1 MIGKAT
7 KGASFGGLLS
17 YVFEKEESQFL
28 GGNLG
33 ASSILGMQ
41 HEFEAIS
48 RENHQVLYPVLHLSL
63 SPNPKDN
70 LTSDQALDFIRD
82 LVERSGYGDCQWVA
96 GRHDDTKTQDGEARP
111 HFHVI
116 INRVQISDSK
126 VVSAWYDWQRHE
138 SVLQELRAE
147 YELTPVIDARDA
159 ERTAPTT
166 GQIRRLRREQ
176 EEFKEGLRDTPPERS
191 VSDKILYAIAQTIK
205 TNHDFTSY
213 VEALEKI
220 GVTVEAKITQSGAVE
235 GLRYCM
241 EGVRFQANKLGHA
254 QKPTIPG
261 LQKQGIEFD
270 LETDAL
276 TLARIAYNNKRK
288 DTRPTKEIEKLILSN
303 SNNQSLVI
311 NKPIAAPKTKSTSKL
326 SDAVNYPVDLS
337 AEQSD
342 EDKAI
347 ATVESSAT
355 ASDQSSK
362 VEASEIL
369 EMTDTA
375 SEVDTVLPAVKKERL
390 DEDTAYPIKKVIDT
404 ERELDT
410 VSPAA
415 KKERLDED
423 TAHPIKKV
431 IDTASE
437 VNTVSPAAK
446 KKSLDEDT
454 AYPIKKAMAA
464 ALSEWESSPVWQLR
478 SEWER
483 NMIKAAF
490 EELQRTGNA
499 RGSIKGT
506 TLKDGRYSV
515 YLVDT
520 SLYIFS
526 ESKPTTSYNS
536 QRDSLIDECSLT
548 PAQKQEFLLPGQ
560 QLDATPVT
568 QGTRRRAKQEFL
580 PPEQQL
586 DTNQKLRQQADPF
599 SGQVDEQCGELDT
612 SQNLRQQAD
621 SDYAQERKTRLH
633 RVSSDDV
640 EQGKT
645 PQKITSSDNVEQ
657 GKASQKRT
665 SSDDVEQVKTPQRRT
680 SSDDVER
687 VKTPV
692 QGASSSSAEQVKTP
706 QKATKQLQLP
716 EDVEAL
722 RAYLDKFYQ
731 QFAAEVREKTGCNQI
746 EDVDVG
752 VACLGIAEGFGTT
765 DIRRILFRSPKGQ
778 NFRQRQRPIEEF
790 SEYTKERVAIA
801 LTYNQLE
808 SDPVQRQ
815 RVELVEPLVQELS
828 KTVRNG
834 QQFQGTNYTLKREGD
849 ILSVTALDGRGEVLK
864 LNGNW
869 VERAALEEK
878 DVELWQQAKVRWE
891 ERQRQEQRNL
901 LKHTQSPSREQKQIE
916 LD

>member
-1 MIGKAT
+1 M
-7 KGASFGGLLS
+7 
-17 YVFEKEESQFL
+17 
-28 GGNLG
+28 
-33 ASSILGMQ
+33 
-41 HEFEAIS
+41 
-48 RENHQVLYPVLHLSL
+48 
-63 SPNPKDN
+63 
-70 LTSDQALDFIRD
+70 
-82 LVERSGYGDCQWVA
+82 
-96 GRHDDTKTQDGEARP
+96 
-111 HFHVI
+111 
-116 INRVQISDSK
+116 
-126 VVSAWYDWQRHE
+126 
-138 SVLQELRAE
+138 
-147 YELTPVIDARDA
+147 
-159 ERTAPTT
+159 
-166 GQIRRLRREQ
+166 
-176 EEFKEGLRDTPPERS
+176 
-191 VSDKILYAIAQTIK
+191 
-205 TNHDFTSY
+205 
-213 VEALEKI
+213 
-220 GVTVEAKITQSGAVE
+220 
-235 GLRYCM
+235 
-241 EGVRFQANKLGHA
+241 
-254 QKPTIPG
+254 
-261 LQKQGIEFD
+261 QKQGIEFD

-276 TLARIAYNNKRK
+276 TLARIAYNNKKK
-288 DTRPTKEIEKLILSN
+288 DTRPTKEIEKLILTN
-303 SNNQSLVI
+303 SKNQSLVI
-311 NKPIAAPKTKSTSKL
+311 NKPITAPKTKSTSKL

-347 ATVESSAT
+347 TTVESSAT
-355 ASDQSSK
+355 ACDQSSK

-375 SEVDTVLPAVKKERL
+375 SEVDTVLPLAKKERL

-404 ERELDT
+404 ESEVDT
-410 VSPAA
+410 VLPAG
-415 KKERLDED
+415 KKKSLEVD
-423 TAHPIKKV
+423 TAYPIKKV
-431 IDTASE
+431 IDTESE
-437 VNTVSPAAK
+437 VDTVSPAGK

-454 AYPIKKAMAA
+454 AYPIKKVMAA

-490 EELQRTGNA
+490 EELQRTGDV

-506 TLKDGRYSV
+506 TFKDGRYSV

-526 ESKPTTSYNS
+526 ETKPTTSYNS

-586 DTNQKLRQQADPF
+586 DTNQKLHQQADTF
-599 SGQVDEQCGELDT
+599 SGQVDEQCGELET

-621 SDYAQERKTRLH
+621 SDYAQERKTPLH

-640 EQGKT
+640 EQGK
-645 PQKITSSDNVEQ
+645 
-657 GKASQKRT
+657 ASQKGV
-665 SSDDVEQVKTPQRRT
+665 SSDDVEQGKTPA
-680 SSDDVER
+680 
-687 VKTPV
+687 
-692 QGASSSSAEQVKTP
+692 QGASSSSAEKEKTP

-752 VACLGIAEGFGTT
+752 VACLGMAEGFGTT
-765 DIRRILFRSPKGQ
+765 DIRRILFRSPQGQ
-778 NFRQRQRPIEEF
+778 YFNRVGRSLEEF
-790 SEYTKERVAIA
+790 SEYTKQRVAIA

-815 RVELVEPLVQELS
+815 RVELVEPIVQELS

-849 ILSVTALDGRGEVLK
+849 IRSVIALDGRGEVLK

-869 VERAALEEK
+869 VELAALEEK
-878 DVELWQQAKVRWE
+878 DVQLWQQAKVRWE
-891 ERQRQEQRNL
+891 ERQRQEQSNL
-901 LKHTQSPSREQKQIE
+901 LKHTQSASREQKQIE